1 MASSPDGRY
10 LYIASGND
18 SNTVLLVDTTTH
30 TVTQQIA
37 VASNPTAVAISP
49 DGSRVYATNYNDR
62 TVSVIDTSN
71 NSVVTTIPVGTR
83 PVRWR

>member
-37 VASNPTAVAISP
+37 VGSNPTAVAISP
-49 DGSRVYATNYNDR
+49 DGSRVYATNYNDN
-62 TVSVIDTSN
+62 TVSVIDTST
-71 NSVVTTIPVGTR
+71 NSVVTTIPVGTLSLIHI
-83 PVRWR
+83 